1 MPPCVACDSRG
12 LKCIRTNTDRACTA
26 CRIAK
31 RKCSAIN
38 TPLGPPATD
47 HAPLPTTAPP
57 LHPPPPPIPPRPF
70 GRLPPPIPPRPVV
83 ASRPKTPPS
92 IPPRPVV
99 ASRPKTPPSAPPPQP
114 SVSGLLVPARRS
126 STRYE
131 KVLRVVVPVR
141 SPSHHRRLSRTPSP
155 FLKNPGP
162 GLPLP
167 SNSFPS
173 GHPTPLAVP
182 RRPSTETPMAD
193 REGVK
198 RSSSAKR
205 PPPSPDTV
213 PNRRRVRRHV
223 SPEVARGSSPARRT
237 SRVSIDRSNRRRDRS
252 PLTDRP
258 SKSTGKFAGSREPR
272 RRSPVPSRPSPPRR
286 RFSPPSYSSVGDSPI
301 GETTRDSAPYFAPM
315 PFLADYN
322 NCSRDHHLALRDWF
336 DTRRIIQQQL
346 KIPFDQP
353 VPGSPE
359 LRPRPSTRTIESFMT
374 PYLRH
379 PSTRHLGLVPQLE
392 DDGVEDDI
400 RTPVDSPAHDPVSD
414 RPRADGVGHDPV
426 DSVDP
431 SGPSRTSKGKGRAAT
446 SSDVDAEGSVDS
458 AHSVRVPFDEGASN
472 IDPPDHLYS
481 KLTPSPPRT
490 KGTLPSHGEPDH
502 ATQKLPQE
510 RRPGSPLTSVLPD
523 RPRNVHMMVPVGH
536 VEVLL
541 TFMDRYYLESLQ
553 HSAIPPVDRRM
564 LYAGFQWGCEGI
576 PSKYRFATPLHAP
589 TLRPY
594 TRRPEV
600 DPASFPNFYRAT
612 TPPTPPAPVAS
623 TSHLSPRS
631 DAVVGPRTPRK

>member
-12 LKCIRTNTDRACTA
+12 LKCIRTITDRACTA
-26 CRIAK
+26 CQKAK

-114 SVSGLLVPARRS
+114 SVSGLSVPARWS

-131 KVLRVVVPVR
+131 KVLRVVVP
-141 SPSHHRRLSRTPSP
+141 
-155 FLKNPGP
+155 NPGP

-173 GHPTPLAVP
+173 GHPTPSAVP
-182 RRPSTETPMAD
+182 RRPSTETPMAA

-237 SRVSIDRSNRRRDRS
+237 SRALEKHRKVCRKSRTSSKVPS
-252 PLTDRP
+252 PL
-258 SKSTGKFAGSREPR
+258 SAF
-272 RRSPVPSRPSPPRR
+272 PPRR
-286 RFSPPSYSSVGDSPI
+286 RFLPPSYSSVGDSPI
-301 GETTRDSAPYFAPM
+301 GETTRDTAPYFAPM

-336 DTRRIIQQQL
+336 DTRRTIQQQL

-353 VPGSPE
+353 IPGSPE

-392 DDGVEDDI
+392 DDEVEDNI

-426 DSVDP
+426 DSADP
-431 SGPSRTSKGKGRAAT
+431 SGPSRTPKGKGRAAT

-458 AHSVRVPFDEGASN
+458 ARSVR
-472 IDPPDHLYS
+472 
-481 KLTPSPPRT
+481 LTPSPPRT
-490 KGTLPSHGEPDH
+490 KGALPSHGEPVH

-523 RPRNVHMMVPVGH
+523 RPRNVRMMVPVGH

-576 PSKYRFATPLHAP
+576 QSKYRFATPLHAP

-623 TSHLSPRS
+623 TSRLSPRS

>member
-12 LKCIRTNTDRACTA
+12 LKCIRTITDRACTA
-26 CRIAK
+26 CQKAK

-114 SVSGLLVPARRS
+114 SVSGLSVPARRS

-131 KVLRVVVPVR
+131 KVLRVVVPVQAYR
-141 SPSHHRRLSRTPSP
+141 SLRTRSHPVTPP
-155 FLKNPGP
+155 F
-162 GLPLP
+162 
-167 SNSFPS
+167 
-173 GHPTPLAVP
+173 AVP
-182 RRPSTETPMAD
+182 RRPSTETPMAA

-205 PPPSPDTV
+205 PPPSPDTHLFPTV
-213 PNRRRVRRHV
+213 GV
-223 SPEVARGSSPARRT
+223 SPST
-237 SRVSIDRSNRRRDRS
+237 N
-252 PLTDRP
+252 RP

-272 RRSPVPSRPSPPRR
+272 QRSPVPSRPSPPRR
-286 RFSPPSYSSVGDSPI
+286 RFLPPSYSSVGDSPI
-301 GETTRDSAPYFAPM
+301 GETTRDTAPYFAPM

-336 DTRRIIQQQL
+336 DTRRTIQQQL

-353 VPGSPE
+353 IPGSPE

-392 DDGVEDDI
+392 DDEVEDNI

-426 DSVDP
+426 DSADP
-431 SGPSRTSKGKGRAAT
+431 SGPSRTPKGKGRAAT

-458 AHSVRVPFDEGASN
+458 ARSVRVPFDEGASDIN
-472 IDPPDHLYS
+472 PPDHLYS

-490 KGTLPSHGEPDH
+490 KGALPSHGEPVH

-523 RPRNVHMMVPVGH
+523 RPRNVRMMVPVGH

-553 HSAIPPVDRRM
+553 HSLFLPST
-564 LYAGFQWGCEGI
+564 AGCYTPDSSGAARVFIQVSI
-576 PSKYRFATPLHAP
+576 RHPLARTHPSSVHSP
-589 TLRPY
+589 TRGRSRQLPELLPSHHSAY
-594 TRRPEV
+594 SAGTRCQ
-600 DPASFPNFYRAT
+600 
-612 TPPTPPAPVAS
+612 
-623 TSHLSPRS
+623 H
-631 DAVVGPRTPRK
+631 

>member
-12 LKCIRTNTDRACTA
+12 LKCIRTITDRACTA
-26 CRIAK
+26 CQKAK

-83 ASRPKTPPS
+83 ASRPKTPS
-92 IPPRPVV
+92 
-99 ASRPKTPPSAPPPQP
+99 SAPPPQP
-114 SVSGLLVPARRS
+114 SVSGLSVPARRS

-173 GHPTPLAVP
+173 GHPTPSAVP

-223 SPEVARGSSPARRT
+223 SPEVARGSSPARR
-237 SRVSIDRSNRRRDRS
+237 
-252 PLTDRP
+252 
-258 SKSTGKFAGSREPR
+258 PR
-272 RRSPVPSRPSPPRR
+272 KAPESLPEAANLVEGPQSPPRR

-301 GETTRDSAPYFAPM
+301 GETTRDTAPYFAPM

-336 DTRRIIQQQL
+336 DTRRTIQQQL

-426 DSVDP
+426 DSADP
-431 SGPSRTSKGKGRAAT
+431 SGPSRTPKGKGRAAT

-458 AHSVRVPFDEGASN
+458 ARSVRVPFDEGASD

-490 KGTLPSHGEPDH
+490 KGTLPSHGEPVH

-523 RPRNVHMMVPVGH
+523 RPRNVRMMVPVGH

-576 PSKYRFATPLHAP
+576 RSKYRFATPLHAP

-623 TSHLSPRS
+623 TSRLSPRS

>member
-1 MPPCVACDSRG
+1 MPPCVACASRG
-12 LKCIRTNTDRACTA
+12 LKCIHKIADRACTA
-26 CRIAK
+26 CQKAK

-92 IPPRPVV
+92 
-99 ASRPKTPPSAPPPQP
+99 APPPQP
-114 SVSGLLVPARRS
+114 SVSGLSVPARRS

-173 GHPTPLAVP
+173 GHPTPSAVP

-223 SPEVARGSSPARRT
+223 SPEVARGSSPARRPRKAPE
-237 SRVSIDRSNRRRDRS
+237 SLPEAANLVEGPQS
-252 PLTDRP
+252 PLGLP
-258 SKSTGKFAGSREPR
+258 LL
-272 RRSPVPSRPSPPRR
+272 RR

-336 DTRRIIQQQL
+336 DTRRTIQQQL
-346 KIPFDQP
+346 KIPFNQP

-426 DSVDP
+426 DSADP
-431 SGPSRTSKGKGRAAT
+431 SGPSRTPKGKGRAAT

-458 AHSVRVPFDEGASN
+458 ARS
-472 IDPPDHLYS
+472 
-481 KLTPSPPRT
+481 
-490 KGTLPSHGEPDH
+490 GTLPSHGEPVH

-523 RPRNVHMMVPVGH
+523 RPRNVRMMVPVGH

-576 PSKYRFATPLHAP
+576 RSKYRFATPLHAP

-623 TSHLSPRS
+623 TSRLSPRS

>member
-12 LKCIRTNTDRACTA
+12 LKCIRTITDRACTA
-26 CRIAK
+26 CQKAK

-92 IPPRPVV
+92 
-99 ASRPKTPPSAPPPQP
+99 APPPQP
-114 SVSGLLVPARRS
+114 SVSGLSVPARRS

-131 KVLRVVVPVR
+131 KVLRVVVP
-141 SPSHHRRLSRTPSP
+141 
-155 FLKNPGP
+155 NPGP

-173 GHPTPLAVP
+173 GHPTPSAVP

-213 PNRRRVRRHV
+213 PNRRRISVDRQALEKHRKV
-223 SPEVARGSSPARRT
+223 CRKPRT
-237 SRVSIDRSNRRRDRS
+237 SSKVPS
-252 PLTDRP
+252 PL
-258 SKSTGKFAGSREPR
+258 
-272 RRSPVPSRPSPPRR
+272 PRR

-301 GETTRDSAPYFAPM
+301 GETTRDTAPYFAPM

-336 DTRRIIQQQL
+336 DTRRTIQQQL

-400 RTPVDSPAHDPVSD
+400 RTPVDSPA
-414 RPRADGVGHDPV
+414 RHDPV
-426 DSVDP
+426 DSADP
-431 SGPSRTSKGKGRAAT
+431 SGPSRTPKGKAAAAT

-458 AHSVRVPFDEGASN
+458 ARSVRVPFDEGASD

-490 KGTLPSHGEPDH
+490 KGTLPSHGEPVH

-523 RPRNVHMMVPVGH
+523 RPRNVRMMVPVGH

-576 PSKYRFATPLHAP
+576 PSKYRFAPLARTHPSSVHSP
-589 TLRPY
+589 TRGRSRQLPELLPGHHSAY
-594 TRRPEV
+594 SAGTRCQ
-600 DPASFPNFYRAT
+600 
-612 TPPTPPAPVAS
+612 
-623 TSHLSPRS
+623 H
-631 DAVVGPRTPRK
+631 

>member
-1 MPPCVACDSRG
+1 MY
-12 LKCIRTNTDRACTA
+12 L
-26 CRIAK
+26 
-31 RKCSAIN
+31 
-38 TPLGPPATD
+38 
-47 HAPLPTTAPP
+47 
-57 LHPPPPPIPPRPF
+57 
-70 GRLPPPIPPRPVV
+70 
-83 ASRPKTPPS
+83 
-92 IPPRPVV
+92 
-99 ASRPKTPPSAPPPQP
+99 Q
-114 SVSGLLVPARRS
+114 RS
-126 STRYE
+126 LE
-131 KVLRVVVPVR
+131 
-141 SPSHHRRLSRTPSP
+141 
-155 FLKNPGP
+155 
-162 GLPLP
+162 
-167 SNSFPS
+167 
-173 GHPTPLAVP
+173 
-182 RRPSTETPMAD
+182 D
-193 REGVK
+193 
-198 RSSSAKR
+198 R
-205 PPPSPDTV
+205 PPPAVLLAFP
-213 PNRRRVRRHV
+213 
-223 SPEVARGSSPARRT
+223 
-237 SRVSIDRSNRRRDRS
+237 
-252 PLTDRP
+252 
-258 SKSTGKFAGSREPR
+258 STGPTAAETDLRRPTGPR
-272 RRSPVPSRPSPPRR
+272 K
-286 RFSPPSYSSVGDSPI
+286 
-301 GETTRDSAPYFAPM
+301 APESLPEAAN
-315 PFLADYN
+315 LVE
-322 NCSRDHHLALRDWF
+322 ALCDWF
-336 DTRRIIQQQL
+336 DTRRTIQQQL

-426 DSVDP
+426 DSADP
-431 SGPSRTSKGKGRAAT
+431 SGPSRTPKGKGRAAT
-446 SSDVDAEGSVDS
+446 SSDVDAEGSVDL
-458 AHSVRVPFDEGASN
+458 ARSVRVPFDKGASD

-490 KGTLPSHGEPDH
+490 KGTLPSHGEPVH

-523 RPRNVHMMVPVGH
+523 RPRNVRMMVPVGH

-541 TFMDRYYLESLQ
+541 TFMDWYYLESLQ

-576 PSKYRFATPLHAP
+576 RSKYRFATPLHAP

-612 TPPTPPAPVAS
+612 TPPTPPVPVAS
-623 TSHLSPRS
+623 TSRLSPRS